1 VNGNARR
8 LPPRKVNWLLGIRI
22 GNNDLGRS
30 PTTWTLGDVG
40 RISMT
45 FDVSF
50 RKQKM
55 QVKSETPLPGSP
67 AVNPE
72 LVRYSQLV
80 NNWLLTTRLDLLRS
94 TARARAARERR
105 ASWSSCLLSSWVEA
119 WSGVEF
125 WREKIGRHKHHEGG
139 PIKNNH
145 IMWPNK
151 E

>member
-1 VNGNARR
+1 
-8 LPPRKVNWLLGIRI
+8 
-22 GNNDLGRS
+22 
-30 PTTWTLGDVG
+30 
-40 RISMT
+40 MT

-94 TARARAARERR
+94 TARARR
-105 ASWSSCLLSSWVEA
+105 ASWSSCLLSSPG
-119 WSGVEF
+119 SKRGVE
-125 WREKIGRHKHHEGG
+125 
-139 PIKNNH
+139 
-145 IMWPNK
+145 
-151 E
+151 